1 MDLVIVGPGRAGM
14 SLALAAV
21 DVGHRI
27 AAVVARDARAAHAA
41 AEQVGADALG
51 LDDGLPPCDIVVLAV
66 RDDAISSVAER
77 LAPLPLHAPR
87 AVHVSGLTPIAALD
101 ALRPAEIGSFHPLQ
115 TLPEPGVGSARLPGA
130 WVAVTAEDDELADRL
145 YSLARSIGMQP
156 FELDD
161 ADKALYHAAA
171 AAAANYPL
179 AALSM
184 ARRLFAAAGVPFEA
198 AGPLVRAVVDN
209 AFALGPDV
217 ALTGPVAR
225 GDVGTVAAQLAAVER
240 TDPSLA
246 PHFVSMARATA
257 AVAGTE
263 EVFEEVLG

>member
-1 MDLVIVGPGRAGM
+1 
-14 SLALAAV
+14 
-21 DVGHRI
+21 
-27 AAVVARDARAAHAA
+27 
-41 AEQVGADALG
+41 
-51 LDDGLPPCDIVVLAV
+51 
-66 RDDAISSVAER
+66 
-77 LAPLPLHAPR
+77 
-87 AVHVSGLTPIAALD
+87 
-101 ALRPAEIGSFHPLQ
+101 
-115 TLPEPGVGSARLPGA
+115 
-130 WVAVTAEDDELADRL
+130 
-145 YSLARSIGMQP
+145 MQP